1 MDWRVIFALLVAGT
15 LAGCGESAKK
25 EDMIDA
31 PTVSGTAA
39 DSAKARGVSDE
50 EIARQRAMD
59 PGARGGQ
66 K

>member
-1 MDWRVIFALLVAGT
+1 MVGRVGFALLAALA
-15 LAGCGESAKK
+15 LAGCGEGAKK

-31 PTVSGTAA
+31 PTVSGSVG

-59 PGARGGQ
+59 PGASKGQ